1 MRKKILVILTKL
13 DAVECGYKLSGV
25 LPDNEQLFNR
35 MKIGYNK
42 SGNGKKLNRP
52 QRALWSADKRFP
64 QRDRLS

>member
-1 MRKKILVILTKL
+1 M
-13 DAVECGYKLSGV
+13 SGV